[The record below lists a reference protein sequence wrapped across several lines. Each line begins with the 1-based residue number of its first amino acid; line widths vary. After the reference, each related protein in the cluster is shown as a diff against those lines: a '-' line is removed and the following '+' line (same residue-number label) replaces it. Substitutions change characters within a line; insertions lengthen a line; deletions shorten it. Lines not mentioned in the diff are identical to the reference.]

1 MEGGD
6 FGSGAVKWDGQKE
19 TAGPSAALPR
29 HAGIGGMTS
38 LYKILISSPVELSW
52 GGNSSGQQNHEG
64 HTSTGSSRCIAKT
77 IADRSIVQAI
87 FTTKGSLRAALI
99 GAVYPAPGGA
109 ALVKPRRESAQ
120 PVLRFDPS
128 AATSF
133 RVSDGRSFRRGVFG
147 NYRGVAS
154 AISFCYP
161 DNTNVTLLELT
172 HMALVNEDD
181 PKGGAAFMNGS
192 LP

>member
-1 MEGGD
+1 MVMPVDNKIARNVPAQEAAD
-6 FGSGAVKWDGQKE
+6 VLLRLI
-19 TAGPSAALPR
+19 AG
-29 HAGIGGMTS
+29 
-38 LYKILISSPVELSW
+38 
-52 GGNSSGQQNHEG
+52 
-64 HTSTGSSRCIAKT
+64 
-77 IADRSIVQAI
+77 RSIVQAI
-87 FTTKGSLRAALI
+87 FTTRGSLSAALI

-133 RVSDGRSFRRGVFG
+133 RMSDGRSFRPGTFG
-147 NYRGVAS
+147 NYRVAS

-172 HMALVNEDD
+172 QTALGEEGD
-181 PKGGAAFMNGS
+181 PN
-192 LP
+192 PVQHH